1 MGDRTGRLNSTRVR
15 VDRVASDHALVS
27 VILVRWLMSNK
38 IAKSPL
44 LGHSLENSLS
54 KVLFPEEL
62 NGLVPQSLIFNL
74 I

>member
-1 MGDRTGRLNSTRVR
+1 MDG
-15 VDRVASDHALVS
+15 VS
-27 VILVRWLMSNK
+27 PIIWLFINMLFINVVRWLMSNK

-62 NGLVPQSLIFNL
+62 NGLVPQS
-74 I
+74 